1 MPYYFRLLLPTLVI
15 VFWIIVA
22 FMLLVLT
29 LGLFSAAPDTG
40 LLTFLIL
47 CIVVPTIMLTFFYDT
62 AVVFEDRKVFESL
75 KRSIEVVMAN
85 PGEVILFY
93 AGCLI
98 IVATIGFGLM
108 VAWTAFLSDRLEP
121 ITHYNETQLQ
131 SFTPEQL
138 SAMVGQDGV
147 WVTAII
153 IFAGLAILV
162 PLLYTYKACFY
173 RRISGNTP
181 VIEQV
186 TGEYDS
192 KGRWY
197 RF

>member
-1 MPYYFRLLLPTLVI
+1 
-15 VFWIIVA
+15 
-22 FMLLVLT
+22 
-29 LGLFSAAPDTG
+29 
-40 LLTFLIL
+40 
-47 CIVVPTIMLTFFYDT
+47 
-62 AVVFEDRKVFESL
+62 
-75 KRSIEVVMAN
+75 
-85 PGEVILFY
+85 
-93 AGCLI
+93 
-98 IVATIGFGLM
+98 
-108 VAWTAFLSDRLEP
+108 
-121 ITHYNETQLQ
+121 
-131 SFTPEQL
+131 
-138 SAMVGQDGV
+138 MVGQDGV